1 MSHLVPI
8 ARQASSAHPNP
19 FSLFVVDLHLAP
31 DAEAGTTIENI
42 STAPTIPVV
51 RSNYRRV
58 ICLGLFEIIE
68 STPSSRC
75 DRGRILELVECF
87 PVPYVLGVTRA
98 AA

>member
-19 FSLFVVDLHLAP
+19 FSLFAVDFRLAT
-31 DAEAGTTIENI
+31 DVEAGTTVENI
-42 STAPTIPVV
+42 STAPAIPVV
-51 RSNYRRV
+51 RSNYRCV

-75 DRGRILELVECF
+75 DRGCILGLVEGF
-87 PVPYVLGVTRA
+87 PVPYVLGVTRPA
-98 AA
+98 A